1 MTGAGGDTGRGVRAA
16 APRGLRTW
24 RKLLGMVLAAALIGA
39 ASAAALIGAAGA
51 AAWKASRT
59 TTHQGYAVGMLVLSE
74 TLIDAGLNPR
84 RPKEIR
90 HADRSTETVTL
101 GAIALAAIR
110 IHIKHY
116 ESTT

>member
-1 MTGAGGDTGRGVRAA
+1 M
-16 APRGLRTW
+16 
-24 RKLLGMVLAAALIGA
+24 AL
-39 ASAAALIGAAGA
+39 AAALIGAAGA

-59 TTHQGYAVGMLVLSE
+59 TAHQVVRRRQARALR
-74 TLIDAGLNPR
+74 DPHRR
-84 RPKEIR
+84 RPDPPTA
-90 HADRSTETVTL
+90 HGSTETVTL